1 MMRSS
6 ERELKVMSMSHA
18 GRAALG
24 GMQRGKEGHSLTPG
38 TIRRSW
44 SFISRYRARL
54 IVYLTVSALGA
65 VLTVVSPILAGDV
78 VNAIVE
84 GSDVSVV
91 IRLALLIA
99 GVAVVEAIL
108 DVISRWQSAS
118 LGERTIFDLRT
129 TVFNHVQTMPVAF
142 FTRART
148 GALVSRLNNDVI
160 GAQTAIARTLPT
172 VVMNVVTL
180 GVTLVVMLTTSWQIT
195 LVSLLLL
202 PVFLLPARPIGN
214 RIANQ
219 TRDRAKRNAS
229 MGDQMTE
236 RFSAPGATLVKLFG
250 EQRYESQTF
259 AARADS
265 VRDSGVRISVWTSV
279 FMTIL
284 TLVSSL
290 ALAAVYGIG
299 GYQAL
304 TGSLNAGD
312 VVTMALLLTR
322 LYAPLTGLATARVEL
337 MSALVSFERIFEVLD
352 LKPMIQEPEQ
362 PQPIPAG
369 GIRIEFNNVD
379 FQYPA
384 AADVSL
390 ASLEEVAVL
399 EDRESEQVLHGLNFT
414 VEPGQTVA
422 LVGSSGAGKSTIA
435 NLVPRLYDVTEGSI
449 HLNGVDLRQAAAND
463 IRNRVGM
470 VTQDSHLFHTSIREN
485 LTLGHRDVADE
496 YIWQVL
502 RHARLAE
509 VVADMP
515 EGLDTVVGE
524 RGYRLSGGERQRMA
538 IARLLIAAPEAVIL
552 DEATA
557 SLDSTN
563 EAAVQQALDEAL
575 QARTALVIAHRLS
588 TVVNADEILVIEE
601 GRIYER
607 GTHEELLA
615 ANGRYAEL
623 YTTQFQQ

>member
-1 MMRSS
+1 
-6 ERELKVMSMSHA
+6 MSMNHA
-18 GRAALG
+18 GWAALG
-24 GMQRGKEGHSLTPG
+24 GMRRSKEQKALTPG

-44 SFISRYRARL
+44 SFIARYRTRL
-54 IVYLTVSALGA
+54 IVYLLVSALGA

-78 VNAIVE
+78 VNAIVD
-84 GSDVSVV
+84 GSDVNVV

-99 GVAVVEAIL
+99 GVAVAEAVL
-108 DVISRWQSAS
+108 DVISRWQSAT

-129 TVFNHVQTMPVAF
+129 KVFEHVQRMPIAF

-195 LVSLLLL
+195 VVSLILL
-202 PVFLLPARPIGN
+202 PVFLFPARTIGS
-214 RIANQ
+214 RIAAL
-219 TRDRAKRNAS
+219 TRERAERNAA

-250 EQRYESQTF
+250 EQRHETNVF
-259 AARADS
+259 ATRADS
-265 VRDSGVRISVWTSV
+265 VRASGVQISIWTSV
-279 FMTIL
+279 FMTML
-284 TLVSSL
+284 TLVSAL

-352 LKPMIQEPEQ
+352 LKPMINDPEEPKQ
-362 PQPIPAG
+362 IPAG
-369 GIRIEFNNVD
+369 GVRIEFDDVD
-379 FQYPA
+379 FRYPA
-384 AADVSL
+384 ASEVSL

-399 EDRESEQVLHGLNFT
+399 DDRASEQVLHGLNFT

-435 NLVPRLYDVTEGSI
+435 NLVSRLYDVTGGAI
-449 HLNGVDLRQAAAND
+449 KLNGVDVRDATAED
-463 IRNRVGM
+463 IHDRVGM
-470 VTQDSHLFHTSIREN
+470 VTQDSHLFHASIREN
-485 LTLGHRDVADE
+485 LTLGHREVADDK
-496 YIWQVL
+496 IWQIL
-502 RHARLAE
+502 QHARLSE
-509 VVADMP
+509 VVSDMP
-515 EGLDTVVGE
+515 EGLETIVGE
-524 RGYRLSGGERQRMA
+524 RGYRLSGGERQRLA

-557 SLDSTN
+557 SLDSTS
-563 EAAVQQALDEAL
+563 EAAVQHALDDAL
-575 QARTALVIAHRLS
+575 EARTALVIAHRLS
-588 TVVNADEILVIEE
+588 TVVKADQILVIED
-601 GRIYER
+601 GRIVER
-607 GTHEELLA
+607 GTHNQLLA
-615 ANGRYAEL
+615 SSGRYAEL

>member
-1 MMRSS
+1 MNHVGWS
-6 ERELKVMSMSHA
+6 
-18 GRAALG
+18 ALG
-24 GMQRGKEGHSLTPG
+24 GIRRSKDQESLKPG

-44 SFISRYRARL
+44 SFIARYRTRL
-54 IVYLTVSALGA
+54 LLYLIVSALGA

-78 VNAIVE
+78 VNASVG
-84 GSDVSVV
+84 GSEVSVV
-91 IRLALLIA
+91 RNLALLIA
-99 GVAVVEAIL
+99 GVAILEAIL
-108 DVISRWQSAS
+108 NVISRWQSAS
-118 LGERTIFDLRT
+118 LGERTIYDLRT
-129 TVFNHVQTMPVAF
+129 TVFDHVQKMPIAF

-337 MSALVSFERIFEVLD
+337 MSALVSFARTFEVLD

-390 ASLEEVAVL
+390 
-399 EDRESEQVLHGLNFT
+399 DR
-414 VEPGQTVA
+414 
-422 LVGSSGAGKSTIA
+422 KST
-435 NLVPRLYDVTEGSI
+435 RLNS
-449 HLNGVDLRQAAAND
+449 
-463 IRNRVGM
+463 
-470 VTQDSHLFHTSIREN
+470 SH
-485 LTLGHRDVADE
+485 VA
-496 YIWQVL
+496 I
-502 RHARLAE
+502 
-509 VVADMP
+509 
-515 EGLDTVVGE
+515 
-524 RGYRLSGGERQRMA
+524 S
-538 IARLLIAAPEAVIL
+538 
-552 DEATA
+552 
-557 SLDSTN
+557 
-563 EAAVQQALDEAL
+563 
-575 QARTALVIAHRLS
+575 
-588 TVVNADEILVIEE
+588 
-601 GRIYER
+601 
-607 GTHEELLA
+607 
-615 ANGRYAEL
+615 YA
-623 YTTQFQQ
+623 

>member
-1 MMRSS
+1 MTMN
-6 ERELKVMSMSHA
+6 HA
-18 GRAALG
+18 GWAALG
-24 GMQRGKEGHSLTPG
+24 GLRRSKDQESLKPG
-38 TIRRSW
+38 TIRRAW
-44 SFISRYRARL
+44 SFIAQYRSRL
-54 IVYLTVSALGA
+54 ILYLVVSALGA

-84 GSDVSVV
+84 GSEVQIV
-91 IRLALLIA
+91 INLALLIA
-99 GVAVVEAIL
+99 GVAVLEAIL
-108 DVISRWQSAS
+108 NIISRWQSAS
-118 LGERTIFDLRT
+118 LGERTIYDLRT
-129 TVFNHVQTMPVAF
+129 SVFDHVQRMPIAF

-180 GVTLVVMLTTSWQIT
+180 GVTLVVMFTTSWQIT

-202 PVFLLPARPIGN
+202 PIFLLPARTIGH

-219 TRDRAKRNAS
+219 TRERAKRNAV

-250 EQRYESQTF
+250 EQGHESRVF
-259 AARADS
+259 AERADS

-279 FMTIL
+279 FMTML

-304 TGSLNAGD
+304 TGSLNAGE

-337 MSALVSFERIFEVLD
+337 MSALVSFERIFEIFD
-352 LKPMIQEPEQ
+352 LRPMIADPPN
-362 PQPIPAG
+362 PQPIPTG
-369 GIRIEFNNVD
+369 GVRIDFNDVE
-379 FQYPA
+379 FQYPSA
-384 AADVSL
+384 SEVSL

-399 EDRESEQVLHGLNFT
+399 DSRESDPVLHGINFS
-414 VEPGQTVA
+414 VQPGQTVA

-435 NLVPRLYDVTEGSI
+435 NLVSRLYDVTGGAI
-449 HLNGVDLRQAAAND
+449 TLNGVDLRDAAAED
-463 IRNRVGM
+463 IHARIGM
-470 VTQDSHLFHTSIREN
+470 VTQDSHLFHASIRDN
-485 LTLGHRDVADE
+485 LTLGHRDVSDE
-496 YIWQVL
+496 RIWEIL
-502 RHARLAE
+502 DHARLND

-515 EGLDTVVGE
+515 AGLDTVVGE

-538 IARLLIAAPEAVIL
+538 IARLLIAAPEAVVL

-575 QARTALVIAHRLS
+575 EARTALVIAHRLS
-588 TVVNADEILVIEE
+588 TVVNADEILVLEDGHI
-601 GRIYER
+601 IER
-607 GTHEELLA
+607 GTHTELLTA
-615 ANGRYAEL
+615 DGRYAEL

>member
-1 MMRSS
+1 
-6 ERELKVMSMSHA
+6 MSMNHA
-18 GRAALG
+18 GWAALG
-24 GMQRGKEGHSLTPG
+24 G
-38 TIRRSW
+38 IRRSKDQEALKPGTVRRAW
-44 SFISRYRARL
+44 SFVAQYRGRL
-54 IVYLTVSALGA
+54 TLYLVVSALGA

-78 VNAIVE
+78 VNAIVD
-84 GSDVSVV
+84 GSEVQLV
-91 IRLALLIA
+91 INLALLIA
-99 GVAVVEAIL
+99 GVALLEAVL
-108 DVISRWQSAS
+108 NVISRWQSAS
-118 LGERTIFDLRT
+118 LGERTIYDLRT
-129 TVFNHVQTMPVAF
+129 RVFDHVQKMPIAF

-202 PVFLLPARPIGN
+202 PVFLFPARTIGH

-219 TRDRAKRNAS
+219 TRERAKRNAA

-236 RFSAPGATLVKLFG
+236 RFSAAGATLVKLFG
-250 EQRYESQTF
+250 EQGHESRVF
-259 AARADS
+259 AERADS
-265 VRDSGVRISVWTSV
+265 VRDSGVRISVLTSM
-279 FMTIL
+279 FMTML

-304 TGSLNAGD
+304 AGGLNAGD

-352 LKPMIQEPEQ
+352 LRPMIADPEH
-362 PQPIPAG
+362 PKPIPPG
-369 GIRIEFNNVD
+369 GVRIEFHDVD
-379 FQYPA
+379 FRYPA
-384 AADVSL
+384 ASEVSL
-390 ASLEEVAVL
+390 ASLEEVATL
-399 EDRESEQVLHGLNFT
+399 DSRESDQVLYGINFT

-435 NLVPRLYDVTEGSI
+435 NLVSRLYDVTGGSI
-449 HLNGVDLRQAAAND
+449 TLNGVDLRDATADD
-463 IRNRVGM
+463 IHNRVGM
-470 VTQDSHLFHTSIREN
+470 VTQDSHLFHASIRDN
-485 LTLGHRDVADE
+485 LTLGHREVSDDH
-496 YIWQVL
+496 IWQVL
-502 RHARLAE
+502 QHARLAD
-509 VVADMP
+509 VVAQMP

-538 IARLLIAAPEAVIL
+538 IARLLIAAPEAVVL

-575 QARTALVIAHRLS
+575 AARTAIVIAHRLS
-588 TVVNADEILVIEE
+588 TVVNADKILVLEDGCIV
-601 GRIYER
+601 ER
-607 GTHEELLA
+607 GTHNELLA
-615 ANGRYAEL
+615 ADGRYAEL

>member
-1 MMRSS
+1 MTMN
-6 ERELKVMSMSHA
+6 HA
-18 GRAALG
+18 GWAALG
-24 GMQRGKEGHSLTPG
+24 GIRRSKEQESLKPG
-38 TIRRSW
+38 TIRRAW
-44 SFISRYRARL
+44 SFIAQYRTRL
-54 IVYLTVSALGA
+54 ILYLVVSALGA

-84 GSDVSVV
+84 GSDVHIV
-91 IRLALLIA
+91 INLALLIA
-99 GVAVVEAIL
+99 GVAILEAIL
-108 DVISRWQSAS
+108 NVISRWQSAS
-118 LGERTIFDLRT
+118 LGERTIYDLRT
-129 TVFNHVQTMPVAF
+129 KVFDHVQKMPIAF

-180 GVTLVVMLTTSWQIT
+180 GVTLVVMFTTSWQIT

-202 PVFLLPARPIGN
+202 PVFLLPARTIGQ
-214 RIANQ
+214 RIADQ
-219 TRDRAKRNAS
+219 TRERAKRNAA

-250 EQRYESQTF
+250 EQGHESRVF
-259 AARADS
+259 AERADS

-304 TGSLNAGD
+304 TGSLNAGE

-352 LKPMIQEPEQ
+352 LRPMIADP
-362 PQPIPAG
+362 PNPKPIPAG
-369 GIRIEFNNVD
+369 GVRIEFNDVE

-384 AADVSL
+384 ASEVSL

-399 EDRESEQVLHGLNFT
+399 DSRESEQVLHGINFT

-435 NLVPRLYDVTEGSI
+435 NLVSRLYDVTGGSI
-449 HLNGVDLRQAAAND
+449 TLNGVDLRDAAAAD
-463 IRNRVGM
+463 VHSRIGM
-470 VTQDSHLFHTSIREN
+470 VTQDSHLFHTSIRDN
-485 LTLGHRDVADE
+485 LTLGHRDVSDE
-496 YIWQVL
+496 RIWEIL
-502 RHARLAE
+502 RAARLEE
-509 VVADMP
+509 VVAHMP
-515 EGLDTVVGE
+515 AGLDTVVGE

-538 IARLLIAAPEAVIL
+538 IARLLIAAPDAVVL

-557 SLDSTN
+557 SLDSTS

-575 QARTALVIAHRLS
+575 EARTALVIAHRLS
-588 TVVNADEILVIEE
+588 TVVNADEILVLEDGHI
-601 GRIYER
+601 IER
-607 GTHEELLA
+607 GTHAELLA

>member
-1 MMRSS
+1 MTMN
-6 ERELKVMSMSHA
+6 HA
-18 GRAALG
+18 GWAALG
-24 GMQRGKEGHSLTPG
+24 GIRRSKEQESLKPG
-38 TIRRSW
+38 TIRRAW
-44 SFISRYRARL
+44 SFIAQYRTRL
-54 IVYLTVSALGA
+54 ILYLVVSALGA

-84 GSDVSVV
+84 GSDVHIV
-91 IRLALLIA
+91 INLALLIA
-99 GVAVVEAIL
+99 GVAILEAIL
-108 DVISRWQSAS
+108 NVISRWQSAS
-118 LGERTIFDLRT
+118 LGERTIYDLRT
-129 TVFNHVQTMPVAF
+129 KVFDHVQKMPIAF

-180 GVTLVVMLTTSWQIT
+180 GVTLVVMFTTSWQIT

-202 PVFLLPARPIGN
+202 PVFLLPARTIGH
-214 RIANQ
+214 RIADQ
-219 TRDRAKRNAS
+219 TRERAKRNAA

-250 EQRYESQTF
+250 EQGHESRVF
-259 AARADS
+259 AERADS

-304 TGSLNAGD
+304 TGSLNAGE

-352 LKPMIQEPEQ
+352 LRPMIADP
-362 PQPIPAG
+362 PNPKPIPAG
-369 GIRIEFNNVD
+369 GVRIEFNDVE

-384 AADVSL
+384 ASEVSL

-399 EDRESEQVLHGLNFT
+399 DSRESEQVLHGINFT
-414 VEPGQTVA
+414 VETGQTVA

-435 NLVPRLYDVTEGSI
+435 NLVPRLYDVTGGSI
-449 HLNGVDLRQAAAND
+449 TLNGVDLRDAAAAD
-463 IRNRVGM
+463 VHSRIGM
-470 VTQDSHLFHTSIREN
+470 VTQDSHLFHTSIRDN
-485 LTLGHRDVADE
+485 LTLGHRDVSDE
-496 YIWQVL
+496 RIWEIL
-502 RHARLAE
+502 RAARLEE
-509 VVADMP
+509 VVAHMP
-515 EGLDTVVGE
+515 AGLDTVVGE

-538 IARLLIAAPEAVIL
+538 IARLLIAAPDAVVL

-557 SLDSTN
+557 SLDSTS

-575 QARTALVIAHRLS
+575 EARTALVIAHRLS
-588 TVVNADEILVIEE
+588 TVVNADEILVLEDGHI
-601 GRIYER
+601 IER
-607 GTHEELLA
+607 GTHAELLA

>member
-1 MMRSS
+1 
-6 ERELKVMSMSHA
+6 VSMNHVGWS
-18 GRAALG
+18 ALG
-24 GMQRGKEGHSLTPG
+24 GIRRSKDQESLKPG

-44 SFISRYRARL
+44 SFIARYRTRL
-54 IVYLTVSALGA
+54 LLYLIVSALGA

-78 VNAIVE
+78 VNAIVD
-84 GSDVSVV
+84 GSEVSVV
-91 IRLALLIA
+91 RNLALLIA
-99 GVAVVEAIL
+99 GVAILEAIL
-108 DVISRWQSAS
+108 NVISRWQSAS
-118 LGERTIFDLRT
+118 LGERTIYDLRT
-129 TVFNHVQTMPVAF
+129 TVFDHVQKMPIAF

-449 HLNGVDLRQAAAND
+449 QLNGVDLRQAAAND

>member
-1 MMRSS
+1 M
-6 ERELKVMSMSHA
+6 
-18 GRAALG
+18 
-24 GMQRGKEGHSLTPG
+24 
-38 TIRRSW
+38 
-44 SFISRYRARL
+44 
-54 IVYLTVSALGA
+54 
-65 VLTVVSPILAGDV
+65 PI
-78 VNAIVE
+78 
-84 GSDVSVV
+84 
-91 IRLALLIA
+91 
-99 GVAVVEAIL
+99 
-108 DVISRWQSAS
+108 
-118 LGERTIFDLRT
+118 
-129 TVFNHVQTMPVAF
+129 AF

-202 PVFLLPARPIGN
+202 PVFLFPARTIGH

-219 TRDRAKRNAS
+219 TRERAKRNAA

-236 RFSAPGATLVKLFG
+236 RFSAAGATLVKLFG
-250 EQRYESQTF
+250 EQGHESRVF
-259 AARADS
+259 AERADS
-265 VRDSGVRISVWTSV
+265 VRDSGVRISVLTSM
-279 FMTIL
+279 FMTML

-304 TGSLNAGD
+304 AGGLNAGD

-352 LKPMIQEPEQ
+352 LRPMIADPEH
-362 PQPIPAG
+362 PKPIPPG
-369 GIRIEFNNVD
+369 GVRIEFHDVD
-379 FQYPA
+379 FRYPA
-384 AADVSL
+384 ASEVSL
-390 ASLEEVAVL
+390 ASLEEVATL
-399 EDRESEQVLHGLNFT
+399 DSRESDQVLYGINFT

-435 NLVPRLYDVTEGSI
+435 NLVSRLYDVTGGSI
-449 HLNGVDLRQAAAND
+449 TLNGVDLRDAAADD
-463 IRNRVGM
+463 IHNRVGM
-470 VTQDSHLFHTSIREN
+470 VTQDSHLFHASIRDN
-485 LTLGHRDVADE
+485 LTLGHREVSDDH
-496 YIWQVL
+496 IWQVL
-502 RHARLAE
+502 QHARLAD
-509 VVADMP
+509 VVAQMP

-538 IARLLIAAPEAVIL
+538 IARLLIAAPEAVVL

-575 QARTALVIAHRLS
+575 AARTAIVIAHRLS
-588 TVVNADEILVIEE
+588 TVVNADKILVLENGCIV
-601 GRIYER
+601 ER
-607 GTHEELLA
+607 GTHNELLA
-615 ANGRYAEL
+615 ADGRYAEL

>member
-1 MMRSS
+1 MTMN
-6 ERELKVMSMSHA
+6 HA
-18 GRAALG
+18 GWAALG
-24 GMQRGKEGHSLTPG
+24 GIRRGKEQVALKPG

-44 SFISRYRARL
+44 SFIAQYRTRL
-54 IVYLTVSALGA
+54 VLYLVVSALGA

-78 VNAIVE
+78 VNAIVD
-84 GSDVSVV
+84 GSDTSVV
-91 IRLALLIA
+91 IRLALFIA
-99 GVAVVEAIL
+99 GVAIVEAIL
-108 DVISRWQSAS
+108 NIISRWQSAS
-118 LGERTIFDLRT
+118 LGERTIYDLRT
-129 TVFNHVQTMPVAF
+129 TVFDHVQRMPIAF

-180 GVTLVVMLTTSWQIT
+180 GVTLVVMFTTSWQIT

-202 PVFLLPARPIGN
+202 PVFLLPARPIGQ
-214 RIANQ
+214 RIAIQ
-219 TRDRAKRNAS
+219 TRERANRNAA

-250 EQRYESQTF
+250 EQDYESQIF
-259 AARADS
+259 SQRADS
-265 VRDSGVRISVWTSV
+265 VRDSGVKISVLTSV
-279 FMTIL
+279 FMTML

-299 GYQAL
+299 GVQAL

-312 VVTMALLLTR
+312 VVTLALLLTR

-337 MSALVSFERIFEVLD
+337 MSALVSFERIFEILD
-352 LKPMIQEPEQ
+352 LRPMIADPHEPK
-362 PQPIPAG
+362 PIPTG
-369 GIRIEFNNVD
+369 GVRIEFDDVN

-384 AADVSL
+384 ASEVSL

-399 EDRESEQVLHGLNFT
+399 DSRESQQVLHNLNFS

-435 NLVPRLYDVTEGSI
+435 NLVSRLYDVTGGAI
-449 HLNGVDLRQAAAND
+449 RLNGVDLRDASATD
-463 IRNRVGM
+463 IHNRVGM

-485 LTLGHRDVADE
+485 LTLGHRQVSDE
-496 YIWQVL
+496 HIWEIL
-502 RHARLAE
+502 GHARLAD
-509 VVADMP
+509 VVAEMP
-515 EGLDTVVGE
+515 EGLATVVGE
-524 RGYRLSGGERQRMA
+524 RGYRLSGGERQRLA
-538 IARLLIAAPEAVIL
+538 IARLLISSPEAVIL

-563 EAAVQQALDEAL
+563 EAAVQHALDEAL
-575 QARTALVIAHRLS
+575 ESRTALVIAHRLS
-588 TVVNADEILVIEE
+588 TVVNADEILVIED
-601 GRIYER
+601 GQIFER
-607 GTHEELLA
+607 GTHAELLA
-615 ANGRYAEL
+615 LDGRYAEL

>member
-1 MMRSS
+1 MTMN
-6 ERELKVMSMSHA
+6 HA
-18 GRAALG
+18 GWAALG
-24 GMQRGKEGHSLTPG
+24 GLRRSKDQESLKPG
-38 TIRRSW
+38 TIRRAW
-44 SFISRYRARL
+44 SFIAQYRSRL
-54 IVYLTVSALGA
+54 ILYLVVSALGA

-84 GSDVSVV
+84 GSEVQIV
-91 IRLALLIA
+91 INLALLIA
-99 GVAVVEAIL
+99 GVAVLEAIL
-108 DVISRWQSAS
+108 NIISRWQSAS
-118 LGERTIFDLRT
+118 LGERTIYDLRT
-129 TVFNHVQTMPVAF
+129 SVFDHVQRMPIAF

-180 GVTLVVMLTTSWQIT
+180 GVTLVVMFTTSWQIT

-202 PVFLLPARPIGN
+202 PIFLLPARTIGH

-219 TRDRAKRNAS
+219 TRERAKRNAA

-250 EQRYESQTF
+250 EQGHESRVF
-259 AARADS
+259 AERADS

-279 FMTIL
+279 FMTML

-304 TGSLNAGD
+304 TGSLNAGE

-337 MSALVSFERIFEVLD
+337 MSALVSFERIFEIFD
-352 LKPMIQEPEQ
+352 LRPMIADPPN
-362 PQPIPAG
+362 PQPIPTG
-369 GIRIEFNNVD
+369 GVRIDFNDVE

-384 AADVSL
+384 ASEVSL

-399 EDRESEQVLHGLNFT
+399 DSRESDPVLHGINFS
-414 VEPGQTVA
+414 VQPGQTVA

-435 NLVPRLYDVTEGSI
+435 NLVSRLYDVTGGSI
-449 HLNGVDLRQAAAND
+449 TLNGVDLRDAAAED
-463 IRNRVGM
+463 IHARIGM
-470 VTQDSHLFHTSIREN
+470 VTQDSHLFHASIRDN
-485 LTLGHRDVADE
+485 LTLGHRDVSDE
-496 YIWQVL
+496 RIWEIL
-502 RHARLAE
+502 DHARLND

-515 EGLDTVVGE
+515 AGLDTVVGE

-538 IARLLIAAPEAVIL
+538 IARLLIAAPEAVVL

-575 QARTALVIAHRLS
+575 EARTALVIAHRLS
-588 TVVNADEILVIEE
+588 TVVNADEILVLEDGHI
-601 GRIYER
+601 IER
-607 GTHEELLA
+607 GTHTELLTA
-615 ANGRYAEL
+615 DGRYAEL

>member
-1 MMRSS
+1 
-6 ERELKVMSMSHA
+6 MSMNHA
-18 GRAALG
+18 GWAALG
-24 GMQRGKEGHSLTPG
+24 GIRRSKEQEALKPG
-38 TIRRSW
+38 TIRRAW
-44 SFISRYRARL
+44 SFIARYRARL
-54 IVYLTVSALGA
+54 VFYLVVSALGA

-78 VNAIVE
+78 VNAIVD
-84 GSDVSVV
+84 GSEVQVV
-91 IRLALLIA
+91 VNLALLIA
-99 GVAVVEAIL
+99 GVAILEAIL
-108 DVISRWQSAS
+108 NIISRWQSAT
-118 LGERTIFDLRT
+118 LGERTIYDLRT
-129 TVFNHVQTMPVAF
+129 RVFDHVQKMPIAF

-180 GVTLVVMLTTSWQIT
+180 GVTLVVMFTTSWQIT

-202 PVFLLPARPIGN
+202 PVFLLPARPIGQ

-219 TRDRAKRNAS
+219 TRDRAKRNAA

-250 EQRYESQTF
+250 EQGHESRVF
-259 AARADS
+259 AQRADS

-279 FMTIL
+279 FMTML

-304 TGSLNAGD
+304 AGSLNAGD
-312 VVTMALLLTR
+312 VVTLALLLTR

-352 LKPMIQEPEQ
+352 LRPMIADP
-362 PQPIPAG
+362 PKPAAIPAG
-369 GIRIEFNNVD
+369 GVRLEFNNVD
-379 FQYPA
+379 FQYPVA
-384 AADVSL
+384 SEVSL

-399 EDRESEQVLHGLNFT
+399 DSRESEQVLHDVSFT

-435 NLVPRLYDVTEGSI
+435 NLVSRLYDVTGGSI
-449 HLNGVDLRQAAAND
+449 TLNGVDLRDATAHD
-463 IRNRVGM
+463 IHSRIGM
-470 VTQDSHLFHTSIREN
+470 VTQDSHLFHTSIRDN
-485 LTLGHRDVADE
+485 LTLGHREVEDE
-496 YIWQVL
+496 RIWEIL
-502 RHARLAE
+502 HHARLSE
-509 VVADMP
+509 VVAQMP
-515 EGLDTVVGE
+515 AGLDTVVGE

-538 IARLLIAAPEAVIL
+538 IARLLIAAPEAVVL

-575 QARTALVIAHRLS
+575 HARTAVVIAHRLS
-588 TVVNADEILVIEE
+588 TVVNADEILVLEA
-601 GRIYER
+601 GRIVER
-607 GTHEELLA
+607 GTHSELLA
-615 ANGRYAEL
+615 ADGRYAEL

>member
-1 MMRSS
+1 
-6 ERELKVMSMSHA
+6 MSMNHA
-18 GRAALG
+18 GWAALG
-24 GMQRGKEGHSLTPG
+24 GMRRSKEQKALTPG

-44 SFISRYRARL
+44 SFIARYRTRL
-54 IVYLTVSALGA
+54 IVYLLVSALGA

-78 VNAIVE
+78 VNAIVD
-84 GSDVSVV
+84 GSDVNVV

-99 GVAVVEAIL
+99 GVAVTEAVL
-108 DVISRWQSAS
+108 DVISRWQSAT

-129 TVFNHVQTMPVAF
+129 KVFEHVQRMPIAF

-195 LVSLLLL
+195 VVSLILL
-202 PVFLLPARPIGN
+202 PVFLFPARTIGS
-214 RIANQ
+214 RIAAL
-219 TRDRAKRNAS
+219 TRERAERNAA

-250 EQRYESQTF
+250 EQRHETNVF
-259 AARADS
+259 ATRADS
-265 VRDSGVRISVWTSV
+265 VRASGVQISIWTSV
-279 FMTIL
+279 FMTML
-284 TLVSSL
+284 TLVSAL

-352 LKPMIQEPEQ
+352 LKPMINDPEEPKQ
-362 PQPIPAG
+362 IPAG
-369 GIRIEFNNVD
+369 GVRIEFDDVG
-379 FQYPA
+379 FRYPA
-384 AADVSL
+384 ASEVSL

-399 EDRESEQVLHGLNFT
+399 DDRASEQVLHGLNFT

-435 NLVPRLYDVTEGSI
+435 NLVSRLYDVTSGAI
-449 HLNGVDLRQAAAND
+449 KLNGVDVRDATAED
-463 IRNRVGM
+463 IHDRVGM
-470 VTQDSHLFHTSIREN
+470 VTQDSHLFHASIREN
-485 LTLGHRDVADE
+485 LTLGHREVADDK
-496 YIWQVL
+496 IWQIL
-502 RHARLAE
+502 QHARLSE
-509 VVADMP
+509 VVSDMP
-515 EGLDTVVGE
+515 EGLETIVGE
-524 RGYRLSGGERQRMA
+524 RGYRLSGGERQRLA

-557 SLDSTN
+557 SLDSTS
-563 EAAVQQALDEAL
+563 EAAVQHALDDAL
-575 QARTALVIAHRLS
+575 EARTALVIAHRLS
-588 TVVNADEILVIEE
+588 TVVKADQILVIED
-601 GRIYER
+601 GRIVER
-607 GTHEELLA
+607 GTHNQLLA
-615 ANGRYAEL
+615 SSGRYAEL

>member
-1 MMRSS
+1 
-6 ERELKVMSMSHA
+6 MSMNHA
-18 GRAALG
+18 GWSALG
-24 GMQRGKEGHSLTPG
+24 GMRRSKDQDALKPG
-38 TIRRSW
+38 TIRRAW
-44 SFISRYRARL
+44 SFISRYRAVL
-54 IVYLTVSALGA
+54 IVYLVVSALGA

-78 VNAIVE
+78 VNAIVD
-84 GSDVSVV
+84 GSEVSVV
-91 IRLALLIA
+91 IRLALWIA
-99 GVAVVEAIL
+99 GVAVAEAIL
-108 DVISRWQSAS
+108 NVISRWQSAA
-118 LGERTIFDLRT
+118 LGERTIYDLRT
-129 TVFNHVQTMPVAF
+129 TVFDHVQKMPIAF

-195 LVSLLLL
+195 LVSLILL
-202 PVFLLPARPIGN
+202 PVFLLPARSIGT

-219 TRDRAKRNAS
+219 TRERAKRNAA

-250 EQRYESQTF
+250 EQDYESAVF
-259 AARADS
+259 ASRADS
-265 VRDSGVRISVWTSV
+265 VRDSGVRINVWTSV
-279 FMTIL
+279 FMTML
-284 TLVSSL
+284 TLVSGL

-304 TGSLNAGD
+304 SGSLNAGD

-337 MSALVSFERIFEVLD
+337 MGALVSFERIFEILD
-352 LKPMIQEPEQ
+352 LKPMITDPET
-362 PQPIPAG
+362 PKEIPAG
-369 GIRIEFNNVD
+369 GVQIAFNDVQ

-384 AADVSL
+384 ASDVSL

-399 EDRESEQVLHGLNFT
+399 DGRESDQVLHDLSFT
-414 VEPGQTVA
+414 IEPGQTVA

-435 NLVPRLYDVTEGSI
+435 NLVSRLYDVTGGSVT
-449 HLNGVDLRQAAAND
+449 LNGVDLREAAAND
-463 IRNRVGM
+463 IHDRVGM

-485 LTLGHRDVADE
+485 LTLGHREVPDE
-496 YIWQVL
+496 QIWEIL
-502 RHARLAE
+502 GHARLSE
-509 VVADMP
+509 VVGDMP
-515 EGLDTVVGE
+515 AGLDTVVGE
-524 RGYRLSGGERQRMA
+524 RGYRLSGGERQRLA

-563 EAAVQQALDEAL
+563 EAAVQQALDKAL
-575 QARTALVIAHRLS
+575 ESRTALVIAHRLS
-588 TVVNADEILVIEE
+588 TVVKADEILVIED
-601 GRIYER
+601 GRIFER
-607 GTHEELLA
+607 GTHEELLS

>member
-1 MMRSS
+1 MTMN
-6 ERELKVMSMSHA
+6 HA
-18 GRAALG
+18 GWAALG
-24 GMQRGKEGHSLTPG
+24 GIRRSKEQEALKPG
-38 TIRRSW
+38 TIRRAW
-44 SFISRYRARL
+44 SFIARYRARL
-54 IVYLTVSALGA
+54 VFYLVVSALGA

-78 VNAIVE
+78 VNAIVD
-84 GSDVSVV
+84 GSEVQVV
-91 IRLALLIA
+91 VNLALLIA
-99 GVAVVEAIL
+99 GVAILEAIL
-108 DVISRWQSAS
+108 NVISRWQSAT
-118 LGERTIFDLRT
+118 LGERTIYDLRT
-129 TVFNHVQTMPVAF
+129 RVFDHVQKMPIAF

-180 GVTLVVMLTTSWQIT
+180 GVTLVVMFTTSWQIT

-202 PVFLLPARPIGN
+202 PVFLLPARPIGQ

-219 TRDRAKRNAS
+219 TRDRAKRNAA

-250 EQRYESQTF
+250 EQGHESRVF
-259 AARADS
+259 AQRADS

-279 FMTIL
+279 FMTML

-304 TGSLNAGD
+304 AGSLNAGD
-312 VVTMALLLTR
+312 VVTLALLLTR

-352 LKPMIQEPEQ
+352 LRPMIADP
-362 PQPIPAG
+362 PKPSAIPAG
-369 GIRIEFNNVD
+369 GVRIEFNNVD
-379 FQYPA
+379 FQYPVA
-384 AADVSL
+384 SEVSL

-399 EDRESEQVLHGLNFT
+399 DSRESEQVLHDVSFT

-435 NLVPRLYDVTEGSI
+435 NLVSRLYDVTGGSI
-449 HLNGVDLRQAAAND
+449 TLNGVDLRDATAHD
-463 IRNRVGM
+463 IHSRIGM
-470 VTQDSHLFHTSIREN
+470 VTQDSHLFHTSIRDN
-485 LTLGHRDVADE
+485 LTLGHREVEDE
-496 YIWQVL
+496 RIWEIL
-502 RHARLAE
+502 HHARLSD
-509 VVADMP
+509 VVAQMP
-515 EGLDTVVGE
+515 AGLDTVVGE

-538 IARLLIAAPEAVIL
+538 IARLLIAAPEAVVL

-575 QARTALVIAHRLS
+575 HARTAVVIAHRLS
-588 TVVNADEILVIEE
+588 TVVNADEILVLEG
-601 GRIYER
+601 GRIVER
-607 GTHEELLA
+607 GTHPELLA
-615 ANGRYAEL
+615 ADGRYAEL

>member
-1 MMRSS
+1 
-6 ERELKVMSMSHA
+6 MSMNHVGWS
-18 GRAALG
+18 ALG
-24 GMQRGKEGHSLTPG
+24 GIRRSKDQESLKPG

-44 SFISRYRARL
+44 SFIARYRTRL
-54 IVYLTVSALGA
+54 LLYLIVSALGA

-78 VNAIVE
+78 VNAIVD
-84 GSDVSVV
+84 GSEVSVV
-91 IRLALLIA
+91 RNLALLIA
-99 GVAVVEAIL
+99 GVAILEAIL
-108 DVISRWQSAS
+108 NVISRWQSAS
-118 LGERTIFDLRT
+118 LGERTIYDLRT
-129 TVFNHVQTMPVAF
+129 TVFDHVQKMPIAF

-304 TGSLNAGD
+304 TGGLNAGD

-449 HLNGVDLRQAAAND
+449 QLNGVDLRQAAAND

>member
-1 MMRSS
+1 MTNMNH
-6 ERELKVMSMSHA
+6 V
-18 GRAALG
+18 GRTALG
-24 GMQRGKEGHSLTPG
+24 GMQRGKEQQSLASG

-44 SFISRYRARL
+44 SFVSRYRARL
-54 IVYLTVSALGA
+54 AVYLTVSALGA

-78 VNAIVE
+78 VNAIVD
-84 GSDVSVV
+84 GSDVSIV

-99 GVAVVEAIL
+99 GVAVAAAIL
-108 DVISRWQSAS
+108 DVISRWLSAS
-118 LGERTIFDLRT
+118 LGERTIYDLRT
-129 TVFNHVQTMPVAF
+129 TVFSHVQKMPIAF

-172 VVMNVVTL
+172 LVMNIVTL
-180 GVTLVVMLTTSWQIT
+180 AVALVVMLTTSWQIT
-195 LVSLLLL
+195 LVSLVLL
-202 PVFLLPARPIGN
+202 PLFLVPARSLGS
-214 RIANQ
+214 RIAGL
-219 TRDRAKRNAS
+219 TRERAKRNAA

-250 EQRYESQTF
+250 EQQHESDIF
-259 AARADS
+259 ATRADS
-265 VRDSGVRISVWTSV
+265 VRSSGVEISVWTSV
-279 FMTIL
+279 FMTML

-322 LYAPLTGLATARVEL
+322 LYTPLTGLATARVEL

-352 LKPMIQEPEQ
+352 LKPMITDPTEPQ
-362 PQPIPAG
+362 VIPAG
-369 GIRIEFNNVD
+369 GVRIEFDDVD
-379 FQYPA
+379 FEYPA
-384 AADVSL
+384 ASEVSL

-399 EDRESEQVLHGLNFT
+399 DERSSDQVLHGINFT
-414 VEPGQTVA
+414 IEPGQTVA

-435 NLVPRLYDVTEGSI
+435 SLASRLYDVTGGSI
-449 HLNGVDLRQAAAND
+449 TLNGVDLRDAKASD
-463 IRNRVGM
+463 VHNRVGM
-470 VTQDSHLFHTSIREN
+470 VTQDSHLFHASIRDN

-496 YIWQVL
+496 HIWEIL
-502 RHARLAE
+502 ENARLSA
-509 VVADMP
+509 VVRAMP
-515 EGLDTVVGE
+515 DGLDTIVGE
-524 RGYRLSGGERQRMA
+524 RGYRLSGGERQRLA

-563 EAAVQQALDEAL
+563 EVAVQQALNTAL
-575 QARTALVIAHRLS
+575 EARTALVIAHRLS
-588 TVVNADEILVIEE
+588 TVVNADQILVVED
-601 GRIYER
+601 GRIIER
-607 GTHEELLA
+607 GTHQELLA
-615 ANGRYAEL
+615 SDRRYAEL
-623 YTTQFQQ
+623 YRTQFQ

>member
-1 MMRSS
+1 
-6 ERELKVMSMSHA
+6 MSMNHA
-18 GRAALG
+18 GWAALG
-24 GMQRGKEGHSLTPG
+24 GMRRSKDQESLKPG
-38 TIRRSW
+38 TIRRAW
-44 SFISRYRARL
+44 SFISRYRSQL
-54 IVYLTVSALGA
+54 TLYLLVSALGA

-91 IRLALLIA
+91 IRLALFIA
-99 GVAVVEAIL
+99 GVAVFEAVLNI
-108 DVISRWQSAS
+108 ISRWQSAS
-118 LGERTIFDLRT
+118 LGERTIYDLRT
-129 TVFNHVQTMPVAF
+129 SVFDHVQRMPVAF

-180 GVTLVVMLTTSWQIT
+180 GVTLVVMFTTSWQIT

-202 PVFLLPARPIGN
+202 PVFLFPARTIGH
-214 RIANQ
+214 RIAEQ
-219 TRDRAKRNAS
+219 TRDRAKRNAA

-250 EQRYESQTF
+250 EQHHESKIF
-259 AARADS
+259 AQRADG

-279 FMTIL
+279 FMTML

-304 TGSLNAGD
+304 TGELNAGD

-337 MSALVSFERIFEVLD
+337 MSALVSFERIFEILD
-352 LKPMIQEPEQ
+352 LKPMIQDPAQ
-362 PQPIPAG
+362 PRTIPAG
-369 GIRIEFNNVD
+369 GVRIEFRDVD

-384 AADVSL
+384 ASDVSL

-399 EDRESEQVLHGLNFT
+399 DHRPSEQVLHDLNFT
-414 VEPGQTVA
+414 VEPGKTTA

-435 NLVPRLYDVTEGSI
+435 NLVSRLYDVTGGEI
-449 HLNGVDLRQAAAND
+449 LLNGVDLRDAASTD
-463 IRNRVGM
+463 IHNRVGM
-470 VTQDSHLFHTSIREN
+470 VTQDSHLFHSTIRDN
-485 LTLGHRDVADE
+485 LTLGHRDVTDDHL
-496 YIWQVL
+496 WQVL
-502 RHARLAE
+502 DHARLAE
-509 VVADMP
+509 VVRDMP
-515 EGLDTVVGE
+515 DGLDTVVGE
-524 RGYRLSGGERQRMA
+524 RGYRLSGGERQRLA
-538 IARLLIAAPEAVIL
+538 IARLLVAAPDAVIL

-557 SLDSTN
+557 ALDSTN
-563 EAAVQQALDEAL
+563 EAAVQQALDQAL
-575 QARTALVIAHRLS
+575 ASRTALVIAHRLS
-588 TVVNADEILVIEE
+588 TVVNADEILVIEG
-601 GRIYER
+601 GRIIER
-607 GTHEELLA
+607 GRHEELLA
-615 ANGRYAEL
+615 ADGRYAEL
-623 YTTQFQQ
+623 YVTQFQQATQDER

>member
-1 MMRSS
+1 MN
-6 ERELKVMSMSHA
+6 HA
-18 GRAALG
+18 GWAALG
-24 GMQRGKEGHSLTPG
+24 G
-38 TIRRSW
+38 IRRSKDQEALKPGTVRRAW
-44 SFISRYRARL
+44 SFVAQYRGRL
-54 IVYLTVSALGA
+54 TLYLVVSALGA

-78 VNAIVE
+78 VNAIVD
-84 GSDVSVV
+84 GSEVQLV
-91 IRLALLIA
+91 INLALLIA
-99 GVAVVEAIL
+99 GVALLEAVL
-108 DVISRWQSAS
+108 NVISRWQSAS
-118 LGERTIFDLRT
+118 LGERTIYDLRT
-129 TVFNHVQTMPVAF
+129 RVFDHVQKMPIAF

-236 RFSAPGATLVKLFG
+236 RFSAPGATLVKPFG

-304 TGSLNAGD
+304 TGSLNAGA

-369 GIRIEFNNVD
+369 GIRIEFDDVD
-379 FQYPA
+379 FRYPA
-384 AADVSL
+384 ASEVSL

-399 EDRESEQVLHGLNFT
+399 DDRASEQVLHGLNFT

-449 HLNGVDLRQAAAND
+449 QLNGVDLRQAAAND

-509 VVADMP
+509 VVADMT

-538 IARLLIAAPEAVIL
+538 IDRRVIAAPEAGIL
-552 DEATA
+552 DEASA
-557 SLDSTN
+557 SL
-563 EAAVQQALDEAL
+563 V
-575 QARTALVIAHRLS
+575 HRS
-588 TVVNADEILVIEE
+588 KC
-601 GRIYER
+601 GRNSR
-607 GTHEELLA
+607 H
-615 ANGRYAEL
+615 
-623 YTTQFQQ
+623 

>member
-1 MMRSS
+1 MTMN
-6 ERELKVMSMSHA
+6 HA
-18 GRAALG
+18 GWAALG
-24 GMQRGKEGHSLTPG
+24 GIRRSKEQESLKPG
-38 TIRRSW
+38 TIRRAW
-44 SFISRYRARL
+44 SFIAQYRTRL
-54 IVYLTVSALGA
+54 ILYLVVSALGA

-84 GSDVSVV
+84 GSDVHIV
-91 IRLALLIA
+91 INLALLIA
-99 GVAVVEAIL
+99 GVAILEAIL
-108 DVISRWQSAS
+108 NVISRWQSAS
-118 LGERTIFDLRT
+118 LGERTIYDLRT
-129 TVFNHVQTMPVAF
+129 KVFDHVQKMPIAF

-180 GVTLVVMLTTSWQIT
+180 GVTLVVMFTTSWQIT

-202 PVFLLPARPIGN
+202 PVFLLPARTIGH
-214 RIANQ
+214 RIADQ
-219 TRDRAKRNAS
+219 TRERAKRNAA

-250 EQRYESQTF
+250 EQGHESRVF
-259 AARADS
+259 AERADS

-304 TGSLNAGD
+304 TGSLNAGE

-352 LKPMIQEPEQ
+352 LRPMIADP
-362 PQPIPAG
+362 PNPKPIPAG
-369 GIRIEFNNVD
+369 GVRIEFNDVE

-384 AADVSL
+384 ASEVSL

-399 EDRESEQVLHGLNFT
+399 DSRESEQVLHGINFT

-435 NLVPRLYDVTEGSI
+435 NLVPRLYDVTGGSI
-449 HLNGVDLRQAAAND
+449 TLNGVDLRDAAAAD
-463 IRNRVGM
+463 VHSRIGM
-470 VTQDSHLFHTSIREN
+470 VTQDSHLFHTSIRDN
-485 LTLGHRDVADE
+485 LTLGHRDVSDE
-496 YIWQVL
+496 RIWEIL
-502 RHARLAE
+502 RAARLEE
-509 VVADMP
+509 VVAHMP
-515 EGLDTVVGE
+515 AGLDTVVGE

-538 IARLLIAAPEAVIL
+538 IARLLIAAPDAVVL

-557 SLDSTN
+557 SLDSTS

-575 QARTALVIAHRLS
+575 EARTALVIAHRLS
-588 TVVNADEILVIEE
+588 TVVNADEILVLEDGHI
-601 GRIYER
+601 IER
-607 GTHEELLA
+607 GTHAELLA

>member
-1 MMRSS
+1 
-6 ERELKVMSMSHA
+6 MSMNHA
-18 GRAALG
+18 GWAALG
-24 GMQRGKEGHSLTPG
+24 GMRRSKEQKALTPG

-44 SFISRYRARL
+44 SFIARYRTRL
-54 IVYLTVSALGA
+54 IVYLLVSALGA

-78 VNAIVE
+78 VNAIVD
-84 GSDVSVV
+84 GSDVNVV

-99 GVAVVEAIL
+99 GVAVAEAVL
-108 DVISRWQSAS
+108 DVISRWQSAT

-129 TVFNHVQTMPVAF
+129 KVFEHVQRMPIAF

-195 LVSLLLL
+195 LVSLILL
-202 PVFLLPARPIGN
+202 PVFLFPARTIGS
-214 RIANQ
+214 RIAAL
-219 TRDRAKRNAS
+219 TRERAERNAA

-250 EQRYESQTF
+250 EQRHETNVF
-259 AARADS
+259 ATRADS
-265 VRDSGVRISVWTSV
+265 VRASGVQISIWTSV
-279 FMTIL
+279 FMTML
-284 TLVSSL
+284 TLVSAL

-322 LYAPLTGLATARVEL
+322 LYVPLTGLATARVEL

-352 LKPMIQEPEQ
+352 LKPMINDPEEPKQ
-362 PQPIPAG
+362 IPAG
-369 GIRIEFNNVD
+369 GVRIEFDDVD
-379 FQYPA
+379 FRYPA
-384 AADVSL
+384 ASEVSL

-399 EDRESEQVLHGLNFT
+399 DDRASEQVLHGLSFT

-435 NLVPRLYDVTEGSI
+435 NLVSRLYDVTGGAI
-449 HLNGVDLRQAAAND
+449 KLNGVDVRDATAED
-463 IRNRVGM
+463 IHDRVGM
-470 VTQDSHLFHTSIREN
+470 VTQDSHLFHASIREN
-485 LTLGHRDVADE
+485 LTLGHREVADDK
-496 YIWQVL
+496 IWQIL
-502 RHARLAE
+502 QHARLSE
-509 VVADMP
+509 VVSDMP
-515 EGLDTVVGE
+515 EGLETIVGE
-524 RGYRLSGGERQRMA
+524 RGYRLSGGERQRLA

-557 SLDSTN
+557 SLDSTS
-563 EAAVQQALDEAL
+563 EAAVQHALDDAL
-575 QARTALVIAHRLS
+575 EARTALVIAHRLS
-588 TVVNADEILVIEE
+588 TVVKADQILVIED
-601 GRIYER
+601 GRIVER
-607 GTHEELLA
+607 GTHDQLLA
-615 ANGRYAEL
+615 SSGRYAEL

>member
-1 MMRSS
+1 
-6 ERELKVMSMSHA
+6 VSMNHVGWS
-18 GRAALG
+18 ALG
-24 GMQRGKEGHSLTPG
+24 GIRRSKDQESLKPG

-44 SFISRYRARL
+44 SFIARYRTRL
-54 IVYLTVSALGA
+54 LLYLIVSALGA

-78 VNAIVE
+78 VNAIVD
-84 GSDVSVV
+84 GSEVSVV
-91 IRLALLIA
+91 RNLALLIA
-99 GVAVVEAIL
+99 GVAILEAIL
-108 DVISRWQSAS
+108 NVISRWQSAS
-118 LGERTIFDLRT
+118 LGERTIYDLRT
-129 TVFNHVQTMPVAF
+129 TVFDHVQKMPIAF

>member
-1 MMRSS
+1 
-6 ERELKVMSMSHA
+6 MSMSHA

-24 GMQRGKEGHSLTPG
+24 GMQYGKGGHSLKPG

-54 IVYLTVSALGA
+54 IIYLTVSALGA

-78 VNAIVE
+78 VNAIVD
-84 GSDVSVV
+84 GSDVGVV

-99 GVAVVEAIL
+99 AVAVVEAIL

-129 TVFNHVQTMPVAF
+129 TVFTHVQTMPIAF

-180 GVTLVVMLTTSWQIT
+180 AVTLVVMLTTSWQIT
-195 LVSLLLL
+195 LVSLVLL
-202 PVFLLPARPIGN
+202 PVFLFPARSLGS
-214 RIANQ
+214 RLAVL
-219 TRDRAKRNAS
+219 TRERAKRNAT

-250 EQRYESQTF
+250 EQQHESEIF

-265 VRDSGVRISVWTSV
+265 VRSSGVQISVWTSV

-284 TLVSSL
+284 TMVSAL

-304 TGSLNAGD
+304 TGGLNAGD

-352 LKPMIQEPEQ
+352 LKPMITDPED
-362 PQPIPAG
+362 PQAIPAG
-369 GIRIEFNNVD
+369 GVRIEFEDVN
-379 FQYPA
+379 FEYPA
-384 AADVSL
+384 ASEVSL

-399 EDRESEQVLHGLNFT
+399 DDRSSGQVLHGINFT
-414 VEPGQTVA
+414 VDPGQTVA

-435 NLVPRLYDVTEGSI
+435 SLVSRLYDVTGGSI
-449 HLNGVDLRQAAAND
+449 KLNGVDLREAKAVD
-463 IRNRVGM
+463 IHDRVGM
-470 VTQDSHLFHTSIREN
+470 VTQDSHLFHASIRDN
-485 LTLGHRDVADE
+485 LTLGHRAVDDVH
-496 YIWQVL
+496 IWEILQ
-502 RHARLAE
+502 HARLTE
-509 VVADMP
+509 VVGAMP
-515 EGLDTVVGE
+515 DGLDTIVGE
-524 RGYRLSGGERQRMA
+524 RGYRLSGGERQRLA

-557 SLDSTN
+557 SLDATN
-563 EAAVQQALDEAL
+563 EAAVQQALDKAL
-575 QARTALVIAHRLS
+575 EARTALVIAHRLS
-588 TVVNADEILVIEE
+588 TIVKADEILVVED
-601 GRIYER
+601 GRIAER
-607 GTHEELLA
+607 GTHQELLA
-615 ANGRYAEL
+615 AGQRYAEL
-623 YTTQFQQ
+623 YATQFE

>member
-1 MMRSS
+1 
-6 ERELKVMSMSHA
+6 MSMHHA
-18 GRAALG
+18 GWAALG
-24 GMQRGKEGHSLTPG
+24 KIRRSKDQESLKSG
-38 TIRRSW
+38 TISRSW
-44 SFISRYRARL
+44 SFIARYRTRL
-54 IVYLTVSALGA
+54 TLYLVVSALGA

-78 VNAIVE
+78 VNAIVD
-84 GSDVSVV
+84 GSEVRVV
-91 IRLALLIA
+91 INLALLIA
-99 GVAVVEAIL
+99 GVALVEAL
-108 DVISRWQSAS
+108 LNVISRWQSAS

-129 TVFNHVQTMPVAF
+129 KVFDHVQKMPVAF

-172 VVMNVVTL
+172 VVMNIVTL

-195 LVSLLLL
+195 VAALLLL
-202 PVFLLPARPIGN
+202 PIFLLPARSIGH

-219 TRDRAKRNAS
+219 TRERAQRNAA

-250 EQRYESQTF
+250 EQRYESEVF
-259 AARADS
+259 AERADS

-279 FMTIL
+279 FMTML

-304 TGSLNAGD
+304 TGGLNAGD

-352 LKPMIQEPEQ
+352 LKPMIQDP
-362 PQPIPAG
+362 PQPKKIPDG
-369 GIRIEFNNVD
+369 GVEIAFHNVD

-384 AADVSL
+384 ASEVSL

-399 EDRESEQVLHGLNFT
+399 DSRESEQVLHGIDFT
-414 VEPGQTVA
+414 VKPGQTVA

-435 NLVPRLYDVTEGSI
+435 NLVTRLYDVTGGSI
-449 HLNGVDLRQAAAND
+449 TLNGVDLRDAAAQNIHD
-463 IRNRVGM
+463 RVGM
-470 VTQDSHLFHTSIREN
+470 VTQDSHLFHTSIRDN
-485 LTLGHRDVADE
+485 LTLGHRDIDDE
-496 YIWQVL
+496 HIWQIL
-502 RHARLAE
+502 EHARLAE
-509 VVADMP
+509 VVREMP
-515 EGLDTVVGE
+515 DGLDTVVGE
-524 RGYRLSGGERQRMA
+524 RGYRLSGGERQRLA

-563 EAAVQQALDEAL
+563 EAAVQQALDQAL
-575 QARTALVIAHRLS
+575 KERTALVIAHRLS
-588 TVVNADEILVIEE
+588 TVVNADEILVIED
-601 GRIYER
+601 GRIHER
-607 GTHEELLA
+607 GTHAELLA
-615 ANGRYAEL
+615 KNGRYAEL
-623 YTTQFQQ
+623 YTTQFQQDPARQEGERT

>member
-1 MMRSS
+1 
-6 ERELKVMSMSHA
+6 MSMNHA
-18 GRAALG
+18 GWAALG
-24 GMQRGKEGHSLTPG
+24 GMRRSKEQKALTPG

-44 SFISRYRARL
+44 SFIARYRTRL
-54 IVYLTVSALGA
+54 IVYLLVSALGA

-78 VNAIVE
+78 VNAIVD
-84 GSDVSVV
+84 GSDVNVV

-99 GVAVVEAIL
+99 GVAIAEAVL
-108 DVISRWQSAS
+108 DVISRWQSAT

-129 TVFNHVQTMPVAF
+129 KVFEHVQRMPIAF

-195 LVSLLLL
+195 VVSLILL
-202 PVFLLPARPIGN
+202 PVFLFPARTIGS
-214 RIANQ
+214 RIAAL
-219 TRDRAKRNAS
+219 TRERAERNAA

-250 EQRYESQTF
+250 EQRHETNVF
-259 AARADS
+259 ATRADS
-265 VRDSGVRISVWTSV
+265 VRASGVQISIWTSV
-279 FMTIL
+279 FMTML
-284 TLVSSL
+284 TLVSAL

-352 LKPMIQEPEQ
+352 LKPMINDPEEPKQ
-362 PQPIPAG
+362 IPAG
-369 GIRIEFNNVD
+369 GVRIEFDDVD
-379 FQYPA
+379 FRYPA
-384 AADVSL
+384 ASEVSL

-399 EDRESEQVLHGLNFT
+399 DDRASEQVLHGLNFT

-435 NLVPRLYDVTEGSI
+435 NLVSRLYDVTSGAI
-449 HLNGVDLRQAAAND
+449 KLNGVDVRDATAED
-463 IRNRVGM
+463 IHDRVGM
-470 VTQDSHLFHTSIREN
+470 VTQDSHLFHASIREN
-485 LTLGHRDVADE
+485 LTLGHREVADDK
-496 YIWQVL
+496 IWQIL
-502 RHARLAE
+502 QHARLSE
-509 VVADMP
+509 VVSDMP
-515 EGLDTVVGE
+515 EGLETIVGE
-524 RGYRLSGGERQRMA
+524 RGYRLSGGERQRLA

-557 SLDSTN
+557 SLDSTS
-563 EAAVQQALDEAL
+563 EAAVQHALDDAL
-575 QARTALVIAHRLS
+575 EARTALVIAHRLS
-588 TVVNADEILVIEE
+588 TVVKADQILVIED
-601 GRIYER
+601 GRIVER
-607 GTHEELLA
+607 GTHDQLLA
-615 ANGRYAEL
+615 SSGRYAEL

>member
-1 MMRSS
+1 
-6 ERELKVMSMSHA
+6 MSMNHA
-18 GRAALG
+18 GWAALG
-24 GMQRGKEGHSLTPG
+24 GIRRSKEQEALTPG
-38 TIRRSW
+38 TIRRAW
-44 SFISRYRARL
+44 SFIARYRGRL
-54 IVYLTVSALGA
+54 IVYLVVSALGA

-78 VNAIVE
+78 VDAIVA
-84 GSDVSVV
+84 GSNVNVV
-91 IRLALLIA
+91 VRLALLIA
-99 GVAVVEAIL
+99 GVALLEAAL
-108 DVISRWQSAS
+108 DVVSRWQSAS

-129 TVFNHVQTMPVAF
+129 AVFNHVQKMPIAF

-172 VVMNVVTL
+172 VVMNIVTL

-202 PVFLLPARPIGN
+202 PVFLFPARSIGT
-214 RIANQ
+214 RIAGL
-219 TRDRAKRNAS
+219 TRERAKRNAA

-250 EQRYESQTF
+250 EQDHEANIF
-259 AARADS
+259 AARSDS
-265 VRDSGVRISVWTSV
+265 VRSSGVQISVWTSV
-279 FMTIL
+279 FMTML

-352 LKPMIQEPEQ
+352 LKPMITDPEQ
-362 PQPIPAG
+362 PQTIEPG
-369 GIRIEFNNVD
+369 GVRIEFNDVD

-384 AADVSL
+384 ASDVSL

-399 EDRESEQVLHGLNFT
+399 DNRTSEQVLYGLNF
-414 VEPGQTVA
+414 VIEPGQTVA

-435 NLVPRLYDVTEGSI
+435 SLVSRLYDVTGGSI
-449 HLNGVDLRQAAAND
+449 TLNGVDLRDASSND
-463 IRNRVGM
+463 IHNRVGM
-470 VTQDSHLFHTSIREN
+470 VTQDAHLFHASIRDN
-485 LTLGHRDVADE
+485 LTLGHREVTDAQL
-496 YIWQVL
+496 WQIL
-502 RHARLAE
+502 EHARLAD
-509 VVADMP
+509 VVEEMP
-515 EGLDTVVGE
+515 DGLDTIVGE
-524 RGYRLSGGERQRMA
+524 RGYRLSGGERQRLA
-538 IARLLIAAPEAVIL
+538 IARLLVAAPDAVIL

-563 EAAVQQALDEAL
+563 EAAVQLALDQAL
-575 QARTALVIAHRLS
+575 QSRTALVIAHRLS
-588 TVVNADEILVIEE
+588 TIVDADKILVIED
-601 GRIYER
+601 GHIIER
-607 GTHEELLA
+607 GTHDELLS

-623 YTTQFQQ
+623 YTTQFQQH

>member
-1 MMRSS
+1 
-6 ERELKVMSMSHA
+6 MSMNHA
-18 GRAALG
+18 GWAALG
-24 GMQRGKEGHSLTPG
+24 GIRRSKEQESLKPG
-38 TIRRSW
+38 TIRRAW
-44 SFISRYRARL
+44 TFIARYRARL
-54 IVYLTVSALGA
+54 VLYLVVSALGA

-78 VNAIVE
+78 VNAIVD
-84 GSDVSVV
+84 GSEVQVV
-91 IRLALLIA
+91 INLALLIA
-99 GVAVVEAIL
+99 GVAILEAVL
-108 DVISRWQSAS
+108 NVISRWQSAS
-118 LGERTIFDLRT
+118 LGERTIYDLRT
-129 TVFNHVQTMPVAF
+129 NVFDHVQKMPIAF

-180 GVTLVVMLTTSWQIT
+180 GVTLVVMFTTSWQIT

-202 PVFLLPARPIGN
+202 PVFLLPARTIGH
-214 RIANQ
+214 RIADQ
-219 TRDRAKRNAS
+219 TRERAKRNAA

-250 EQRYESQTF
+250 EQGHESRVFSQ
-259 AARADS
+259 RADS

-304 TGSLNAGD
+304 AGTLNAGE

-337 MSALVSFERIFEVLD
+337 MSALVSFERIFEILD
-352 LKPMIQEPEQ
+352 LRPMIADPAQ
-362 PQPIPAG
+362 PKPIPAG
-369 GIRIEFNNVD
+369 GVRIEFNQVD

-384 AADVSL
+384 ASEVSL

-399 EDRESEQVLHGLNFT
+399 DSRESEQVLHDVSFT

-435 NLVPRLYDVTEGSI
+435 NLVSRLYDVTGGSI
-449 HLNGVDLRQAAAND
+449 TLNGIDLRDAAAED
-463 IRNRVGM
+463 IHRRIGM
-470 VTQDSHLFHTSIREN
+470 VTQDSHLFHTSIRDN
-485 LTLGHRDVADE
+485 LTLGHRDVPDE
-496 YIWQVL
+496 RLWEILQ
-502 RHARLAE
+502 HARLAE
-509 VVADMP
+509 VVTQMP
-515 EGLDTVVGE
+515 AGLDTVVGE

-538 IARLLIAAPEAVIL
+538 IARLLVAAPEAVVL

-575 QARTALVIAHRLS
+575 QARTAIVIAHRLS
-588 TVVNADEILVIEE
+588 TVVKADEILVLES
-601 GRIYER
+601 GRIIER
-607 GTHEELLA
+607 GTHTELLA